1 MKRLKTKLLVVFLL
15 ATIPMAL
22 FYSCDSNSD
31 EDMNDNPQIAGVYK
45 YAYVRPSENAPID
58 YSAPLDSLTTVGYS
72 GISYLVRGT
81 GLLTAKKIT
90 VNGMEIDFNPTLV
103 TNNQIFIVLPAGV
116 PYSNDSTPND
126 LRIETA
132 FGEIATPFI
141 IGQPYPTISAQ
152 PLALIGGE
160 TVTIKGSD
168 FNNLEEV
175 RFGTIID
182 GVDNTVMGEI
192 ISFDEKNITVKVP
205 DVIPSTGNIFVKT
218 PGGTAAAPVVY
229 GADYPLFEES
239 ELFNDW
245 SWCPIHEPSTEQ
257 VRDGVYSEKLVFNGW
272 DALYM
277 NLSNDPFN
285 NPIVLSDYKYLKIS
299 FYSATNTTVRIFMDW
314 DANSKKD
321 INIAEGKWTD
331 YLIPVSEISNNLT
344 GASGDFVIQEFTG
357 SAGTVYVD
365 SVGFIK

>member
-1 MKRLKTKLLVVFLL
+1 MKRLKTKLLMVFLL

-31 EDMNDNPQIAGVYK
+31 DEVGGGDLAISGVYK

-58 YSAPLDSLTTVGYS
+58 YSAPLDSLTNTGYS

-81 GLLTAKKIT
+81 GLLTVKKIT
-90 VNGMEIDFNPTLV
+90 VNGMEIDFNSTLV

-126 LRIETA
+126 LRIETD
-132 FGEIATPFI
+132 FGEVFIPFI
-141 IGQPYPTISAQ
+141 IGQPYPTISEQ

-245 SWCPIHEPSTEQ
+245 RCDT
-257 VRDGVYSEKLVFNGW
+257 R
-272 DALYM
+272 
-277 NLSNDPFN
+277 
-285 NPIVLSDYKYLKIS
+285 
-299 FYSATNTTVRIFMDW
+299 T
-314 DANSKKD
+314 
-321 INIAEGKWTD
+321 INRT
-331 YLIPVSEISNNLT
+331 S
-344 GASGDFVIQEFTG
+344 
-357 SAGTVYVD
+357 
-365 SVGFIK
+365 